1 MNIRE
6 IMNPEIE
13 MVSVT
18 TSVKEEYQKMAA

>member
-6 IMNPEIE
+6 IMHPEIE

-18 TSVKEEYQKMAA
+18 TSVKDEYREMVA